1 MKVNSYAEKKETG
14 TLASHGLMTAEASII
29 ARIHVQRYLLSHGSG
44 DKLAE

>member
-14 TLASHGLMTAEASII
+14 TPASHGLMTAETSII
-29 ARIHVQRYLLSHGSG
+29 ARMHVQRCLLSHSSG

>member
-29 ARIHVQRYLLSHGSG
+29 ARIHVQRICRHMAL
-44 DKLAE
+44 EIN